1 MEHIG
6 HFLRDVHFKKK
17 NGCLVYKQKGLQ
29 KYLFFQKGVLVMV
42 KTTQPQ
48 ELLGEILLKLGK
60 ISVETFKKI
69 DQYIDPTQSIGKTL
83 IKEGLL
89 TKEDLNDGLMFQ
101 MREVTLNIF
110 PLFGGKFKF
119 QVRNDLSRK
128 RFQYKMNVP
137 DLIEEGIRRMDF
149 NPELEKYLK
158 AKIPFYKKAD
168 SLSRLTT
175 EEKELLRTIDGNSSA
190 EELFHSLDFP
200 PEYYWKSLYLF
211 YCLELVDV
219 KEAKDE
225 EEVLEK
231 EKKPAKPA
239 PPKKKKAKKV
249 SVPEKAAAKEKKIR
263 EEEKEEKKDVEEVK
277 KAPEVMDDETKKKI
291 ADLEKLSREIDSM
304 NYYQIL
310 NIERDASHKEIKK
323 SYFEMARKYH
333 PDRFDRGLSQDS
345 KDMIEEVFGHITRAF
360 QTLNNEKEKQ
370 DYDAKLDEPEEVD
383 RKTLEQKADG
393 KFRQGKGLYN
403 RGKYEDALVYFEE
416 AIRMKSNKANYF
428 LFLAKTESKVPSFN
442 EKAEEDFYKAIELE
456 PWNAEHFFSLGE
468 FYNQEGLSVKAKK
481 QFKKALD
488 IDPEHEKTLKAL
500 GLTETSGKKKGLKG
514 ILSSSKKKKK
524 KA

>member
-6 HFLRDVHFKKK
+6 HYLRDIHFKKR

-29 KYLFFQKGVLVMV
+29 KYLFFQKGTLVMV

-83 IKEGLL
+83 IKESLL

-110 PLFGGKFKF
+110 PLFGGKFEF

-128 RFQYKMNVP
+128 RFEYKMDVP

-149 NPELEKYLK
+149 NPELEKYLET
-158 AKIPFYKKAD
+158 KIPFYKKTE

-190 EELFHSLDFP
+190 KKLFHSINYP

-211 YCLELVDV
+211 YCLELVDF
-219 KEAKDE
+219 KDAKVE
-225 EEVLEK
+225 EEVPAK
-231 EKKPAKPA
+231 EVRPKKPV

-249 SVPEKAAAKEKKIR
+249 SVPAKEMAKKEKIL
-263 EEEKEEKKDVEEVK
+263 EEEKEEKVTVEEEK
-277 KAPEVMDDETKKKI
+277 KAPEAIDEETKKKI
-291 ADLEKLSREIDSM
+291 AELEMLSQEIESK
-304 NYYQIL
+304 NYYEIL
-310 NIERDASHKEIKK
+310 DVARDATLKEIKK

-333 PDRFDRGLSQDS
+333 PDRFDRELPQDS
-345 KDMIEEVFGHITRAF
+345 REMVEEVFGHITRAF

-370 DYDAKLDEPEEVD
+370 DYDAKLDEPQELD
-383 RKTLEQKADG
+383 RKGLDQRADM
-393 KFRQGKGLYN
+393 KFRQGKSLFN
-403 RGKYEDALVYFEE
+403 RDKYEEALVCFEE
-416 AIRMKSNKANYF
+416 AIRIKSNKANYF
-428 LFLAKTESKVPSFN
+428 LFLAKSESKIPSFN
-442 EKAEEDFYKAIELE
+442 EKAEEDFNKALELE
-456 PWNAEHFFSLGE
+456 PWNAECYIGLGE
-468 FYNQEGLSVKAKK
+468 FYNQEGLSIKAKK
-481 QFKKALD
+481 QFKKALE
-488 IDPEHEKTLKAL
+488 IDPENEAALKAL
-500 GLTETSGKKKGLKG
+500 GLTEKPAKAKGLKG
-514 ILSSSKKKKK
+514 ILSLSKKKKK

>member
-6 HFLRDVHFKKK
+6 YYLRDIHFKKK

-29 KYLFFQKGVLVMV
+29 KYLFFQKGILVMV
-42 KTTQPQ
+42 KTTQPL

-60 ISVETFKKI
+60 ISVETFSTI

-89 TKEDLNDGLMFQ
+89 TKKDLNDGLMFQ

-110 PLFGGKFKF
+110 PLFGGKYEF
-119 QVRNDLSRK
+119 QVRNDLSKK
-128 RFQYKMNVP
+128 RFEYKMDVP
-137 DLIEEGIRRMDF
+137 DLIEEGIRRMDY

-158 AKIPFYKKAD
+158 TKIPFYKKTD
-168 SLSRLTT
+168 SLGRLTT
-175 EEKELLRTIDGNSSA
+175 EEKELLRTIDGNTSA
-190 EELFHSLDFP
+190 VKLFHSLGFS

-219 KEAKDE
+219 KEAKIE
-225 EEVLEK
+225 GEVPSK
-231 EKKPAKPA
+231 EKKPTKPV

-249 SVPEKAAAKEKKIR
+249 SEPAKVIEKKEKVL
-263 EEEKEEKKDVEEVK
+263 EEEKEEKVTVEEEK
-277 KAPEVMDDETKKKI
+277 KEPEVLDDETKKKI
-291 ADLEKLSREIDSM
+291 ADLEKLSQQIESM

-310 NIERDASHKEIKK
+310 NITRDASHKEIKN

-333 PDRFDRGLSQDS
+333 PDRFDRELPQDS
-345 KDMIEEVFGHITRAF
+345 RDLIEEVFGHITRAF

-403 RGKYEDALVYFEE
+403 RGKYEEALVYFEE
-416 AIRMKSNKANYF
+416 AIRIKSNKSNYF
-428 LFLAKTESKVPSFN
+428 LFLAKTESEVPSFN
-442 EKAEEDFYKAIELE
+442 EKAEEDFHKAIEIE
-456 PWNAEHFFSLGE
+456 PWNAELFVALGE
-468 FYNQEGLSVKAKK
+468 FYNKEGLSVKAKK

-488 IDPEHEKTLKAL
+488 IDPEHEMARKAL
-500 GLTETSGKKKGLKG
+500 GLIETPKKKKGLKG
-514 ILSSSKKKKK
+514 VLSLKKKKK
-524 KA
+524 KKT

>member
-6 HFLRDVHFKKK
+6 YYLRDVHFKKK

-29 KYLFFQKGVLVMV
+29 KYLFFQKGILVMV

-110 PLFGGKFKF
+110 PLFGGKFEF
-119 QVRNDLSRK
+119 QVRNDLSKK
-128 RFQYKMNVP
+128 RFEYKMDVP
-137 DLIEEGIRRMDF
+137 DLIEEGIRRMDY
-149 NPELEKYLK
+149 NPELEKFLK
-158 AKIPFYKKAD
+158 TKIPFYKKTD

-175 EEKELLRTIDGNSSA
+175 EEKELLGTVDGNSSA
-190 EELFHSLDFP
+190 EKLFHSSNFP
-200 PEYYWKSLYLF
+200 PEYFWKSLYLF

-219 KEAKDE
+219 KDAVVE
-225 EEVLEK
+225 EEVVVK
-231 EKKPAKPA
+231 EKKPTKPV

-249 SVPEKAAAKEKKIR
+249 SVLEKAVAKIEKVP
-263 EEEKEEKKDVEEVK
+263 EEEKEEEVTVEEEK
-277 KAPEVMDDETKKKI
+277 KAPGIIDDETKKKI
-291 ADLEKLSREIDSM
+291 ADLEKLSQEIESM

-310 NIERDASHKEIKK
+310 NIARDATHKEIKN

-333 PDRFDRGLSQDS
+333 PDRFDRELPQDS
-345 KDMIEEVFGHITRAF
+345 REMIEEVFGHITRAF

-370 DYDAKLDEPEEVD
+370 DYDTKLDEPEGLD

-393 KFRQGKGLYN
+393 KFIQGKSLYN
-403 RGKYEDALVYFEE
+403 REKYEEALVCFEE
-416 AIRMKSNKANYF
+416 AIRIKSNKANYF
-428 LFLAKTESKVPSFN
+428 LFLAKTESKVPSFH
-442 EKAEEDFYKAIELE
+442 EKAEEDFHKALELE
-456 PWNAEHFFSLGE
+456 PWNVECFVALGE
-468 FYNQEGLSVKAKK
+468 FYNQEGLSVKAQR

-488 IDPEHEKTLKAL
+488 IDPENEIALKAL
-500 GLTETSGKKKGLKG
+500 GLTGTPGKKKGLKG
-514 ILSSSKKKKK
+514 ILSLGKKKKK
-524 KA
+524 KV

>member
-6 HFLRDVHFKKK
+6 YYLRDVHFKKK

-29 KYLFFQKGVLVMV
+29 KYLFFQKGILVMV

-48 ELLGEILLKLGK
+48 ELLGEILLKLGR

-89 TKEDLNDGLMFQ
+89 TKEDLDDGLMFQ
-101 MREVTLNIF
+101 MREVTLNVF
-110 PLFGGKFKF
+110 PLFGGKFEF
-119 QVRNDLSRK
+119 QVRNDLSKK
-128 RFQYKMNVP
+128 RFGYKMDVP
-137 DLIEEGIRRMDF
+137 DLIEEGIRRMDY
-149 NPELEKYLK
+149 NPELEKFLK
-158 AKIPFYKKAD
+158 TKIPFYKKTD

-175 EEKELLRTIDGNSSA
+175 EEKELLATVDGNSSA
-190 EELFHSLDFP
+190 EKLFHSSNFP
-200 PEYYWKSLYLF
+200 PEYFWKSLYLF

-219 KEAKDE
+219 KEAEVE
-225 EEVLEK
+225 EEVVVK
-231 EKKPAKPA
+231 EEKPAEPV

-249 SVPEKAAAKEKKIR
+249 FMPVKAREKKEKIL
-263 EEEKEEKKDVEEVK
+263 EEEKEEKK
-277 KAPEVMDDETKKKI
+277 APEVIDDETKKKI
-291 ADLEKLSREIDSM
+291 ADLEKLSHEIESM

-310 NIERDASHKEIKK
+310 DIARDASNKEIKN

-333 PDRFDRGLSQDS
+333 PDRFDRELPQDS
-345 KDMIEEVFGHITRAF
+345 REMIEEVFGHITRAF

-370 DYDAKLDEPEEVD
+370 DYDTKLDEPEGLD
-383 RKTLEQKADG
+383 RKTLEQKADM
-393 KFRQGKGLYN
+393 KFLQGKNLYN
-403 RGKYEDALVYFEE
+403 QGKYEEALVLFEE
-416 AIRMKSNKANYF
+416 AIRIKSNKANYF
-428 LFLAKTESKVPSFN
+428 LFLAKTEAKVPSFQD
-442 EKAEEDFYKAIELE
+442 KAEEDFNKALELE
-456 PWNAEHFFSLGE
+456 PWNAENFAALGE

-488 IDPEHEKTLKAL
+488 IDPEHQMALKAL
-500 GLTETSGKKKGLKG
+500 GLTDTPGKKKGLKG
-514 ILSSSKKKKK
+514 MLSLAKKKKK

>member
-6 HFLRDVHFKKK
+6 HYLRDIHFKKK

-29 KYLFFQKGVLVMV
+29 KYLFFQKGTLVMV

-60 ISVETFKKI
+60 ISVETFTKI

-83 IKEGLL
+83 IKESLL

-110 PLFGGKFKF
+110 PLFGGKFEF

-128 RFQYKMNVP
+128 KFEYKMNVP

-149 NPELEKYLK
+149 NPELEKYLET
-158 AKIPFYKKAD
+158 KIPFYKKTE

-190 EELFHSLDFP
+190 EKLFRSINYP

-211 YCLELVDV
+211 YCLELVDF
-219 KEAKDE
+219 KDYK
-225 EEVLEK
+225 VEK
-231 EKKPAKPA
+231 EVPAKEIRPKKPA
-239 PPKKKKAKKV
+239 PPKKKKAKK
-249 SVPEKAAAKEKKIR
+249 EKIL
-263 EEEKEEKKDVEEVK
+263 EEEKEEIVTVEEEK
-277 KAPEVMDDETKKKI
+277 KAPEVLDDETKKKI
-291 ADLEKLSREIDSM
+291 ADLEMLSQEIESK
-304 NYYQIL
+304 NYYEIL
-310 NIERDASHKEIKK
+310 GVARDATPKEIKK

-333 PDRFDRGLSQDS
+333 PDRFDRELPQDS
-345 KDMIEEVFGHITRAF
+345 REMVEEVFGHITRAF

-370 DYDAKLDEPEEVD
+370 DYDARLDKPEELD
-383 RKTLEQKADG
+383 RKVLDQRADM
-393 KFRQGKGLYN
+393 KFRQGKALFN
-403 RGKYEDALVYFEE
+403 REKYEEALVCFEE
-416 AIRMKSNKANYF
+416 AIRIKSNKAIYF
-428 LFLAKTESKVPSFN
+428 LFLAKSESKIPSFN
-442 EKAEEDFYKAIELE
+442 EKAEEDFNKALELE
-456 PWNAEHFFSLGE
+456 PWNAECYIAVGE

-481 QFKKALD
+481 QFKKALE
-488 IDPEHEKTLKAL
+488 IDPENVVALKAL
-500 GLTETSGKKKGLKG
+500 GLVETPAKAKGLKG
-514 ILSSSKKKKK
+514 LLSLRKKKKK

>member
-6 HFLRDVHFKKK
+6 YYLRDVHFKKK

-29 KYLFFQKGVLVMV
+29 KYLFFQKGILVMV

-48 ELLGEILLKLGK
+48 ELLGEILLKLGR

-110 PLFGGKFKF
+110 PLFGGKFEF
-119 QVRNDLSRK
+119 QVRNDLSKK
-128 RFQYKMNVP
+128 RFEYKMDVP
-137 DLIEEGIRRMDF
+137 DLIEEGIRRMDY
-149 NPELEKYLK
+149 NPELEKFLK
-158 AKIPFYKKAD
+158 TKIPFYKKTD

-175 EEKELLRTIDGNSSA
+175 EEKELLGTVDGNSSA
-190 EELFHSLDFP
+190 EKLFHSSNFP
-200 PEYYWKSLYLF
+200 PEYFWKSLYLF

-219 KEAKDE
+219 KEAEVE
-225 EEVLEK
+225 EEVVVKEEK
-231 EKKPAKPA
+231 PTEPVPS
-239 PPKKKKAKKV
+239 KKKKAKKV
-249 SVPEKAAAKEKKIR
+249 FIPVKAREKKEKIL
-263 EEEKEEKKDVEEVK
+263 EEEKEEKK
-277 KAPEVMDDETKKKI
+277 APEVIDDETKKKI
-291 ADLEKLSREIDSM
+291 ADLEKLSHEIESM

-310 NIERDASHKEIKK
+310 DIARDASNKEIKN

-333 PDRFDRGLSQDS
+333 PDRFDRELPQDS
-345 KDMIEEVFGHITRAF
+345 REMIEEVFGHITRAF

-370 DYDAKLDEPEEVD
+370 DYDTKLDEPEGLD
-383 RKTLEQKADG
+383 RKTLEQKADM
-393 KFRQGKGLYN
+393 KFLQGKNLYN
-403 RGKYEDALVYFEE
+403 QGKYEEALVLFEE
-416 AIRMKSNKANYF
+416 AIRIKSNKANYF
-428 LFLAKTESKVPSFN
+428 LFLAKTEAKVPSFQD
-442 EKAEEDFYKAIELE
+442 KAEEDFNKALELE
-456 PWNAEHFFSLGE
+456 PWNAENFAALGE

-488 IDPEHEKTLKAL
+488 IDPEHQMALKAL
-500 GLTETSGKKKGLKG
+500 GLTDTPGKKKGLKG
-514 ILSSSKKKKK
+514 ILSLAKKKKK